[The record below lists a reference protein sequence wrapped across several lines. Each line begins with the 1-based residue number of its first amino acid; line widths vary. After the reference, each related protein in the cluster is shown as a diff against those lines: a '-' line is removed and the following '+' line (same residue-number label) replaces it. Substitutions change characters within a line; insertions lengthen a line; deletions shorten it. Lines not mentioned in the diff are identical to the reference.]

1 MYEGIQLPHCESV
14 LSGKESRLTGK
25 ISFHTKLFSEI
36 IDYALLFD
44 LLQFQYDRA
53 MYEVISGA
61 INSARFTNCSPAH
74 ALDTKVF
81 SPTYWQ
87 LQHRYLTDAVAQF
100 GLPDV
105 FVTISPYKWSFPFL
119 TWLENIRTANRTR
132 TNKARR
138 V

>member
-1 MYEGIQLPHCESV
+1 MVKSPDLLV
-14 LSGKESRLTGK
+14 
-25 ISFHTKLFSEI
+25 SFHTKLFSEI
-36 IDYALLFD
+36 IDYALHFD

-53 MYEVISGA
+53 MYKVISGA
-61 INSARFTNCSPAH
+61 INSARFTNCSPAR

-105 FVTISPYKWSFPFL
+105 FVTISPYEWSFPFL

-132 TNKARR
+132 TNKARW